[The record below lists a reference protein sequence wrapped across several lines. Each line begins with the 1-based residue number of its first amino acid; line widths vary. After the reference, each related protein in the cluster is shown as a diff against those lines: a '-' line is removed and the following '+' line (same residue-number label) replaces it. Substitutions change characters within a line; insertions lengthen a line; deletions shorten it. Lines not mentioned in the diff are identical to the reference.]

1 MPVATRLVPRHR
13 RFPLLHTHAFPSLP
27 WELLRAPVSLQHVQ
41 KHSGFSPRSAC
52 MKFLFL
58 LWHAAQA
65 SCARIAQVCPP
76 AGPEAR
82 WETRLAGPAGPR
94 PALWPRR
101 GGGGG
106 RGAALPACSSFCGPH
121 LRGSRP
127 PLVLS
132 GKLAAAAQVF
142 LRPRHVCR
150 TWQRRHRATGEGRAL
165 GRCRPSHCS
174 RREGA
179 CDRGT
184 MKTAKKRQ

>member
-52 MKFLFL
+52 MKFLLL
-58 LWHAAQA
+58 LWRAAQA

-82 WETRLAGPAGPR
+82 WETRLAGPAGPC
-94 PALWPRR
+94 PALWPR
-101 GGGGG
+101 GGGV

-142 LRPRHVCR
+142 LRPRPLTPARLQDVAAKA
-150 TWQRRHRATGEGRAL
+150 QGDRR
-165 GRCRPSHCS
+165 RPSF
-174 RREGA
+174 G
-179 CDRGT
+179 
-184 MKTAKKRQ
+184 